1 MEQPPATDEQS
12 DVQRRRRAGGRPWPP
27 GVSGNPSGSKVNKRA
42 AALFEAMAADFGGP
56 DELSAIDKAMLEQAS
71 RLLVR
76 SERTQDADIAI
87 RLSNAAA
94 RLLASFR
101 NGKRVLR
108 KSGPSLADLLRE
120 DREATMRG
128 EEADDKA

>member
-1 MEQPPATDEQS
+1 
-12 DVQRRRRAGGRPWPP
+12 
-27 GVSGNPSGSKVNKRA
+27 
-42 AALFEAMAADFGGP
+42 MAADFGGP